1 MDAWIGVAGAAV
13 GALAALGGQWI
24 SAKTTERVAYRGR
37 QHGVLDDLS
46 RKLASVREAALVV
59 QQSPGED
66 EGLVVALRALQT
78 ISPSIHD
85 DELRKGVDAIISA
98 TYGFRVKTVDFEIV
112 HEPFAAARERLTEV
126 STKSL
131 ARKVPSMVVLA
142 ALILTAACS
151 GAPQGTTSMLESTL
165 PSGVYDDAIL
175 VPVCTTVPTPSQCP
189 DYSGP
194 SGASGPYAIDVSV
207 TGTDTFKGDVY
218 AIAQDGSKA
227 ILFTFT
233 AATQSGTASLTVTGL
248 GAADSNGV
256 WISSGSISTGQV
268 LTASYP
274 NANIMTSFGWPSG
287 LDGSHVLT
295 LDGCSN
301 YLVLATTPPD
311 CAFARERTSAI
322 VVPPTDAVYV
332 ASNPRWGACTQAG
345 QDVHCTAI
353 ATVTNQGGTRI
364 ARVQYLAFFL
374 PDGSGCDAGIPV
386 IDPGASRSLGC
397 VVTIGSNF
405 PPGTTG
411 NQTPSDPPKAIVQ
424 P

>member
-1 MDAWIGVAGAAV
+1 
-13 GALAALGGQWI
+13 
-24 SAKTTERVAYRGR
+24 
-37 QHGVLDDLS
+37 
-46 RKLASVREAALVV
+46 
-59 QQSPGED
+59 
-66 EGLVVALRALQT
+66 
-78 ISPSIHD
+78 
-85 DELRKGVDAIISA
+85 
-98 TYGFRVKTVDFEIV
+98 
-112 HEPFAAARERLTEV
+112 
-126 STKSL
+126 
-131 ARKVPSMVVLA
+131 MVVLA

-218 AIAQDGSKA
+218 AIAQDGSKI
-227 ILFTFT
+227 ILFSFT
-233 AATQSGTASLTVTGL
+233 AATQSGTASLTVTRL
-248 GAADSNGV
+248 GPSNSTGV
-256 WISSGSISTGQV
+256 WMVNGSVSTGQV

-274 NANIMTSFGWPSG
+274 KAATQWPTG

-301 YLVLATTPPD
+301 YLVLATTRPD

-332 ASNPRWGACTQAG
+332 ASNPRWGTCTQAG

-364 ARVQYLAFFL
+364 AQVHYLAFFL
-374 PDGSGCDAGIPV
+374 SDGTGCDADIPV